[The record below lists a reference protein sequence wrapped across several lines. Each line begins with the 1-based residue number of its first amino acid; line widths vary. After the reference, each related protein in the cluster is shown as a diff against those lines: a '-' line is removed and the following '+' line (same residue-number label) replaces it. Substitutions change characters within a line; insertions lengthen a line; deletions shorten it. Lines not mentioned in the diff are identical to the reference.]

1 MWSVSPVL
9 LAIAV
14 SCQTTTDQARD
25 RLDHPLGLG
34 QEDSL
39 ASSIARLDNLP
50 QLEELLR
57 QGAGGA
63 EELLRQGAGGAEE
76 LVRRGVEASHVVP
89 WLEQGGLGLLGL
101 VGAAG
106 TVLPPLYSAYYG

>member
-14 SCQTTTDQARD
+14 STQTTSDQARD
-25 RLDHPLGLG
+25 RLDSPLGLG

-39 ASSIARLDNLP
+39 ASSIARLETLP
-50 QLEELLR
+50 QLEELLKQGVGGAEDLLR

-63 EELLRQGAGGAEE
+63 EELLRQ
-76 LVRRGVEASHVVP
+76 GVEASHVVP
-89 WLEQGGLGLLGL
+89 WLEQGGLGVLGL

-106 TVLPPLYSAYYG
+106 TVIPALYSAYYG